1 MARRWPAARALI
13 TALVAAVMTLCA
25 QPAQAEPASRV
36 VVVGVPGLQWSDL
49 SAEGTPALWRLTGDG
64 AAAALSVRTTTT
76 RTCPVDGWLTVS
88 AGQRARLANG
98 SCALPPPPA
107 TAEGGATV
115 PGWGE
120 IVTDN
125 AGTAYGAKAGL
136 LGDAVRRAGGCTQA
150 VGPGGAF
157 AAADGQ
163 GRVDRYAADEN
174 AVTDWAA
181 CALTVVDVDDVSR
194 AYVKA
199 GVDSSGAQ
207 AQVSA
212 EDRARAVTADDAR
225 IARVVGALPAGTTVL
240 IAGLADTTPTP
251 HLHVALGAGGFER
264 GYLTSAATR
273 RDGLVTL
280 TDLTATVLAELGI
293 ERPSGAVGSAW
304 RSAPSADPAAAKVEA
319 LHDQDLAAQAVR
331 KLSSGFF
338 IVLFSVQLLLYGYA
352 ALALRRSGAR
362 DRDRRRILGWT
373 RIGALAGAATPAAA
387 YLAGMLPW
395 WRASSPG
402 TMLVVCV
409 AGLAALIT
417 ALALAGPWRRSITG
431 PGLVIAGLTALV
443 LGLDVISGSS
453 LQINT
458 FMGYTALVAGRFYGF
473 GNMAFALFA
482 TASILTAAWLAE
494 PLLRAGRRKAA
505 LAVVVAI
512 GLVAVV
518 VDGLPGW
525 GSDFGGVVAILV
537 GTGTLALLLSG
548 RRISVVRLGLLG
560 LLGAVVVLGMSYA
573 DSRRAEPTHLGQ
585 FWRQLAAG
593 EGWSVVTRK
602 FGAMLG
608 SLGHLE
614 YTLAVIG
621 GLLFLF
627 LVLARPSAWRTPILA
642 SAYRRTPTL
651 RPALLAVLTVALIGM
666 LMNDSGVVIPALVF
680 TLAIP
685 LVLAACV
692 RALELDAADAG
703 STTPEEPAPT
713 PARTA

>member
-1 MARRWPAARALI
+1 MARRWPAAWAMITVLV
-13 TALVAAVMTLCA
+13 TALMALSA
-25 QPAQAEPASRV
+25 QPAQAEPAGRV

-49 SAEGTPALWRLTGDG
+49 SAEGTPALWRLTGEG

-98 SCALPPPPA
+98 SCALPTPPQ

-115 PGWGE
+115 PGWSE
-120 IVTDN
+120 IVADN
-125 AGTAYGAKAGL
+125 ADTSYGAKAGL

-157 AAADGQ
+157 AAADSQ
-163 GRVDRYAADEN
+163 GRVDRYAAGEN
-174 AVTDWAA
+174 EVTDWAA
-181 CALTVVDVDDVSR
+181 CALTVVDIDDVSR

-207 AQVSA
+207 APVSA
-212 EDRARAVTADDAR
+212 RERARAASAADAR
-225 IARVVGALPAGTTVL
+225 IARVVGAQPAGTTVL
-240 IAGLADTTPTP
+240 VAGLADTTGVP
-251 HLHVALGAGGFER
+251 HLHVALASGGFER

-280 TDLTATVLAELGI
+280 TDLTATALDRLGI
-293 ERPSGAVGSAW
+293 ERPADVVGSVW
-304 RSAPSADPAAAKVEA
+304 KPVPSGDTAAAKAET

-338 IVLFSVQLLLYGYA
+338 VVLFTVQLLLYGYA
-352 ALALRRSGAR
+352 AIALRRSGA
-362 DRDRRRILGWT
+362 RDRRRILGWT

-387 YLAGMLPW
+387 YLAGTLPW

-402 TMLVVCV
+402 VMLVVCV
-409 AGLAALIT
+409 AGLVALIT

-431 PGLVIAGLTALV
+431 PGLVIAGLTAAV
-443 LGLDVISGSS
+443 LGLDVVTGSS

-494 PLLRAGRRKAA
+494 PLLRAGRRLAA
-505 LAVVVAI
+505 VAVVTAI
-512 GLVAVV
+512 GLTAMV

-525 GSDFGGVVAILV
+525 GSDFGGVIAILV
-537 GTGTLALLLSG
+537 GTGTLALLISG
-548 RRISVVRLGLLG
+548 RRVSVVRMGLLG
-560 LLGAVVVLGMSYA
+560 LLGAAVVLGMSFA

-602 FGAMLG
+602 FGAMLN

-627 LVLARPSAWRTPILA
+627 LVLARPSSWRTPILA

-651 RPALLAVLTVALIGM
+651 RPALLSVLVVALIGM

-703 STTPEEPAPT
+703 STTPEEPAPS